1 MYYPEEVIEQIR
13 EQSDILS
20 IISEYTHLTKKGNS
34 HFGLCPFHNE
44 KTPSFSVNEEKQMY
58 YCFGCG
64 AGGNTITFLMQKEN
78 MTFVEAVKYLAEKAH
93 ISLEEASNT
102 KEERAKINHKNELL
116 EIHTEAARFF
126 YMQLNQPENSKILE
140 YLLKRGLKTQTI
152 KHFGIGYAPSDYTI
166 LYNHLKQKGYSEESL
181 LQSGL
186 INKSK
191 KSSILYDR
199 FSDRI
204 MFPIFNLQK
213 RVIAFGGR
221 VLGNEMPKYLNS
233 PESILFNKSVNLYG
247 LNFAKSVA
255 HEAYILVEGYMD
267 VIAMHQ
273 AGFPQTVASLG
284 TAFTS
289 SHAKLLKRYTKEV
302 IIMYDTDNA
311 GVNATMRA
319 IPILKKEGLKV
330 KVLQLE
336 GAKDPDE
343 YMKEHGNEKMQALLQ
358 ESKSDTWF
366 KIHRLEGQYDTKN
379 TDQKI
384 MFLQEVSSVI
394 GGLESSIEQ
403 DIYISEIAN
412 KYDMTNSALE
422 AEVKKYYNRSLST
435 NVPTRK
441 TATFVKPV
449 NMQTNAP
456 VVLLSAIYHYPYIY
470 DVVKDHVFPE
480 LFEDE
485 LLQELAVS
493 ISAYL
498 EKGTP
503 IDMGYY
509 SAKYPEVGE
518 QNMISNILLNRDS
531 RYEDK
536 QLMEKMINESVKRL
550 NKTFIE
556 HRLKNVTDVSQ
567 VQILLSKKKELDR
580 LYIALIN
587 G

>member
-1 MYYPEEVIEQIR
+1 MYYPEEVIQQVR

-34 HFGLCPFHNE
+34 YLGLCPFHNE

-78 MTFVEAVKYLAEKAH
+78 MTFVEAIKYLADKAH
-93 ISLEEASNT
+93 INIEEASNT
-102 KEERAKINHKNELL
+102 KEERAKINLRNELL
-116 EIHTEAARFF
+116 EIHTDAARFF
-126 YMQLNQPENSKILE
+126 YKQLMKPEHQSILE
-140 YLLKRGLKTQTI
+140 YLLKRGLNMQTI

-166 LYNHLKQKGYSEESL
+166 LYNHLKQKGYSDESL

-186 INKSK
+186 VNISK

-233 PESILFNKSVNLYG
+233 PESILFNKSLNLYG
-247 LNFAKSVA
+247 LNFAKSVS
-255 HEAYILVEGYMD
+255 HESYILVEGYMD

-273 AGFPQTVASLG
+273 AGFTQTVASLG
-284 TAFTS
+284 TAFTA

-302 IIMYDTDNA
+302 IIMYDSDNA
-311 GVNATMRA
+311 GVNATLRA
-319 IPILKKEGLKV
+319 IPILRKEGV
-330 KVLQLE
+330 QVRILQLE

-343 YMKEHGNEKMQALLQ
+343 FMKQNGTEKMAELIQK
-358 ESKSDTWF
+358 SKSDTWF
-366 KIHRLEGQYDTKN
+366 KIHQLEKEYDIGDTE
-379 TDQKI
+379 QKI
-384 MFLQEVSSVI
+384 KFLQEVSKVI
-394 GGLESSIEQ
+394 SELESSIEQ
-403 DIYISEIAN
+403 NIYLSEIAMR
-412 KYDMTNSALE
+412 YDTTISALE
-422 AEVKKYYNRSLST
+422 AEVKKCYNRSLSKR
-435 NVPTRK
+435 VEISKPV
-441 TATFVKPV
+441 AFVKPLHT
-449 NMQTNAP
+449 QTDAP

-470 DVVKDHVFPE
+470 EGIRDYVFPE
-480 LFEDE
+480 LFTSS
-485 LLQELAVS
+485 LLQELAIS
-493 ISAYL
+493 ITEYL
-498 EKGTP
+498 EKGIP
-503 IDMGYY
+503 IDMGYF
-509 SAKYPEVGE
+509 SAKYTEVAE
-518 QNMISNILLNRDS
+518 QNIISNILLNKDT

-536 QLMEKMINESVKRL
+536 QLMEKMVNESIKRL
-550 NKTFIE
+550 NNAFIE
-556 HRLKNVTDVSQ
+556 HKLKNITDVSQ
-567 VQILLSKKKELDR
+567 VQILLSKKKELDK